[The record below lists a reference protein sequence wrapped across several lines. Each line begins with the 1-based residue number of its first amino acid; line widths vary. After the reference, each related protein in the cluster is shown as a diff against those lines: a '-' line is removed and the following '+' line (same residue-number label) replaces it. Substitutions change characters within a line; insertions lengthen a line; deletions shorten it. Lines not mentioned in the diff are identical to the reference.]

1 MYQQG
6 RRFGES
12 STTKVSAFELAAMQ
26 ARSYLAAINAL
37 KLIEK
42 RNAWISL
49 PGPPPKA
56 LRVSLDLL
64 QI

>member
-6 RRFGES
+6 RRFGDS
-12 STTKVSAFELAAMQ
+12 ATTKMSAFDLAAMQ

-37 KLIEK
+37 KLIDR

-56 LRVSLDLL
+56 IRVSS
-64 QI
+64 